1 MCSGWVVHSLEA
13 QRGWDPLRVYRLVFF
28 GYAVIGAVKFALAC
42 ALTKAVEA
50 EKKRPAPVEA
60 EEEPL
65 LSGDGAVAD
74 HSTVKKEPKRSWAS
88 MLPDISPES
97 RLIVL
102 KLCMLFAV
110 DNFASGL
117 APL

>member
-1 MCSGWVVHSLEA
+1 MCSGWVIHSLEA
-13 QRGWDPLRVYRLVFF
+13 QSGWEPLRVYRVIFF

-42 ALTKAVEA
+42 ALSKAVEA
-50 EKKRPAPVEA
+50 EKKRPAPVSA

-65 LSGDGAVAD
+65 LPGNGAAPP
-74 HSTVKKEPKRSWAS
+74 STVKKEPKRSWTS

>member
-13 QRGWDPLRVYRLVFF
+13 QRNWGALRIYRVIFF
-28 GYAVIGAVKFALAC
+28 GYAGIGAVKFALAC
-42 ALTKAVEA
+42 MLSKDVEA
-50 EKKRPAPVEA
+50 EKKRQAPVDA

-65 LSGDGAVAD
+65 LSTDAAEAA
-74 HSTVKKEPKRSWAS
+74 TVKKKAKRSWTS